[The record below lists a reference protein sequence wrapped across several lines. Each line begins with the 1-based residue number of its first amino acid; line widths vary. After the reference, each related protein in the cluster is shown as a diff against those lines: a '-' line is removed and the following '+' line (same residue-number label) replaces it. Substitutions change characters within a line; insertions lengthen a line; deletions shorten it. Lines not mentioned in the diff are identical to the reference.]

1 MAFISRHLSP
11 VRAFTLFVIAAI
23 LWGYNAHLD
32 RYITPA
38 RGVGYILGIVG
49 GSMMLLLALYPARK
63 RFSWLGT
70 VGDVTWWFRIHM
82 IFGVLGPLIVLYHSN
97 FSLGA
102 TNSNVALTCM
112 LVVAGSGVI
121 GRYFYG
127 RVYGD
132 WTDHKS
138 TLEELQATADML
150 RKQSSAVSVLPDLLS
165 VIEAEEARLFRR
177 ARTPIG
183 GLWNMMTIGLRSMLT
198 RWRLERAIHRMVVT
212 AARQSPT
219 LAAHGSRLAATALGY
234 ATRRLD
240 ANRLVNE
247 HRVYVKLLSLWH
259 FAHVPSFIMLLVA
272 GTVHVIFVHVY

>member
-1 MAFISRHLSP
+1 MEFISRHLSP

-23 LWGYNAHLD
+23 LWGYNAHLE

-38 RGVGYILGIVG
+38 RGMGYILGIIG
-49 GSMMLLLALYPARK
+49 GSMMLLLSLYPARK
-63 RFSWLGT
+63 RLSWLGA

-82 IFGVLGPLIVLYHSN
+82 MFGVLGPLIVLFHSN

-138 TLEELQATADML
+138 TLEELQATADLL

-183 GLWNMMTIGLRSMLT
+183 GLWNMMTIGLRSM
-198 RWRLERAIHRMVVT
+198 RWIARSSRRHWRRMARASRPRRWATPRVAWM
-212 AARQSPT
+212 PT
-219 LAAHGSRLAATALGY
+219 GWSTNIGST
-234 ATRRLD
+234 
-240 ANRLVNE
+240 
-247 HRVYVKLLSLWH
+247 
-259 FAHVPSFIMLLVA
+259 
-272 GTVHVIFVHVY
+272 

>member
-1 MAFISRHLSP
+1 MEFVSRHLTP
-11 VRAFTLFVIAAI
+11 VRAFTLFIIVAL

-49 GSMMLLLALYPARK
+49 GSMMLLLSIYPARK
-63 RFSWLGT
+63 RLTSLGS

-82 IFGVLGPLIVLYHSN
+82 IFGVLGPLIVLFHSN

-138 TLEELQATADML
+138 TLAELQATADLL
-150 RKQSSAVSVLPDLLS
+150 RKQSTAVSVLPDLLG
-165 VIEAEEARLFRR
+165 VIEAEEKRLFKR

-183 GLWNMMTIGLRSMLT
+183 GLWNMLTIGWRSMLA
-198 RWRLERAIHRMVVT
+198 RWRLERAIQRMVVL

-219 LAAHGSRLAATALGY
+219 LAAHGVRLASTALDY

-240 ANRLVNE
+240 ANRLVAE